1 MKVLGVLAAALIA
14 AAPAIADK
22 KEEARFSPGEASSYA
37 SKQTNDKVT
46 IAARAYDGEE
56 LAHTAFGKV
65 NPYQYGILPIL
76 VIVQNDTDESLRL
89 DHMQVEYTAFD
100 GKQIDNTPAA
110 DVPFALGGPRRP
122 SSVPNPLPPELRKK
136 HKNPLS
142 GPEIETRAF
151 AAQMLPPHESA
162 HGFFYFQA
170 HHRPGDS
177 VIVSGIKQA
186 GSGKDL
192 FYFEIPLKE

>member
-1 MKVLGVLAAALIA
+1 M

-22 KEEARFSPGEASSYA
+22 KDEVRFSPAEASSYA
-37 SKQTNDKVT
+37 SKQSNDKVT
-46 IAARAYDGEE
+46 IAVKPYDDEA

-89 DHMQVEYTAFD
+89 DRMQVAYTAFD
-100 GKQIDNTPAA
+100 GKQIDSTPAA
-110 DVPFALGGPRRP
+110 DVPFAIGGPRRP
-122 SSVPNPLPPELRKK
+122 SATPNPLPPELRKK
-136 HKNPLS
+136 HKNPLA

-177 VIVSGIKQA
+177 VTISGIKQA
-186 GSGKDL
+186 RSGKDL
-192 FYFEIPLKE
+192 FYFEIPLKD